1 MLTMEYNRVR
11 SDMSMGNL
19 GQAIVLMVR
28 IRHLTLSILH
38 LGSPI
43 IL

>member
-28 IRHLTLSILH
+28 ISISLY
-38 LGSPI
+38 LFYI
-43 IL
+43 

>member
-19 GQAIVLMVR
+19 GQALVLMVR
-28 IRHLTLSILH
+28 IRYITLSILR
-38 LGSPI
+38 LGSPV